1 MCGQLLHLPGVGG
14 GVEEESNLW
23 EEPSEGHR
31 HTKHEAKINYVMVI
45 YSLPY

>member
-1 MCGQLLHLPGVGG
+1 MCGQPLHLPCVGV

-31 HTKHEAKINYVMVI
+31 YTKHEAKIDYVMVI